1 MAYQP
6 GKATMTNLAKDVYQR
21 DGFGGQI
28 ALGFPV
34 ALLVVDFCNAF
45 VDPEMLGGGN
55 IGLAAERTRALL
67 NKARLRGWPVA
78 HSKIA
83 YKQDGS
89 DANIWLEK
97 VPRLRQL
104 VEGSEA
110 VEFVHSLRPTADEH
124 VVQKTVP
131 SAFFGSQLDS
141 WLKERGVKGLAIAG
155 CTTSGCVRA
164 SAVDALSL
172 GFRTVVISD
181 CVGDRAID
189 AHDASL
195 TDIAAKYAAV
205 MSAGMF
211 LQATV

>member
-1 MAYQP
+1 
-6 GKATMTNLAKDVYQR
+6 MTDSAKDVYQR
-21 DGFGGQI
+21 GGFGGEI
-28 ALGFPV
+28 ALTFPV

-45 VDPEMLGGGN
+45 VDPDTLGGGN
-55 IGLAAERTRALL
+55 IALAAEKTRALL
-67 NKARLRGWPVA
+67 GEARLRGWPVA
-78 HSKIA
+78 HSSIA
-83 YKQDGS
+83 YRKDGS
-89 DANIWLEK
+89 DANIWQEK

-110 VEFVHSLRPTADEH
+110 VAFVHSLRPAAGEH
-124 VVQKTVP
+124 VVRKTVP
-131 SAFFGSQLDS
+131 SAFFDSQLQS

-172 GFRTVVISD
+172 GLRTVVISD

-195 TDIAAKYAAV
+195 TDIAAKYAEV
-205 MSAGMF
+205 MSAYMF
-211 LQATV
+211 LEAAERFA